1 MSKDYYKI
9 LNVDKGASAD
19 EIKKAFRKLAHQY
32 HPDKQGGNEAKF
44 KEINEAYQVLSD
56 GDKRQKYDQFGAD
69 FEQQGGFGGG
79 MGWDDFMR
87 AARGQNGGYG
97 ANFGGF
103 DFSDIFGDVFG
114 FGRGGGGRRQHRGND
129 VQVDIEITFREAVFG
144 VEKEIR
150 LMKNNTCDVCSG
162 TGAEPGS
169 KIKTCDTCKGQG
181 QVRQVQRTI
190 LGSMQTVVNCAACQ
204 GQGKIPEKSCKHC
217 NGRGVKRSESVYTV
231 KIPAG
236 IDNGGVI
243 RLSGRGESPA
253 FAKATAGEA
262 GDLYVVVHVRAE
274 KGFERREYDIY
285 TEARINFAQAALGDQ
300 IDIDTLDGKKKL
312 VIPEGTQSH
321 QEFRLKGLGVP
332 HVNSARRGDQFV
344 TVIVDVPKKLSRGAK
359 KLVEELKGE
368 L

>member
-1 MSKDYYKI
+1 MPKDYYKT
-9 LNVDKGASAD
+9 LGVEKNASAD
-19 EIKKAFRKLAHQY
+19 EIKKAFRKLAHQH
-32 HPDKQGGNEAKF
+32 HPDKQGGDETKF

-56 GDKRQKYDQFGAD
+56 ADKRQKYDQFGAD

-79 MGWDDFMR
+79 MGWEDFMR
-87 AARGQNGGYG
+87 AARGQGGG
-97 ANFGGF
+97 GFNANFGGGGF

-114 FGRGGGGRRQHRGND
+114 GGGGRSRQHRGND

-144 VEKEIR
+144 IDKEIR
-150 LMKNNTCDVCSG
+150 LMKNNACDVCNG
-162 TGAEPGS
+162 TGAESGS

-190 LGSMQTVVNCAACQ
+190 LGSMQTVVNCATCQ
-204 GQGKIPEKSCKHC
+204 GQGKIPEKLCKHC
-217 NGRGVKRSESVYTV
+217 NGRGVKRSESVYTI

-236 IDNGGVI
+236 IDNGGAI
-243 RLSGRGESPA
+243 RVSGRGESSGPD
-253 FAKATAGEA
+253 GQS
-262 GDLYVVVHVRAE
+262 GDLYVVVHVRPE

-285 TEARINFAQAALGDQ
+285 TSARINFAQAALGDQ
-300 IDIDTLDGKKKL
+300 IDIETLDGKKKL
-312 VIPEGTQSH
+312 VIPEGTQSY

-332 HVNSARRGDQFV
+332 HLNSTRRGDQFV
-344 TVIVDVPKKLSRGAK
+344 NVIVDVPRKLSRGAK

>member
-9 LNVDKGASAD
+9 LNVEKNASAD
-19 EIKKAFRKLAHQY
+19 EIKKAFRKLAHQH
-32 HPDKQGGNEAKF
+32 HPDKQGGDETKF

-56 GDKRQKYDQFGAD
+56 ADKRQKYDQFGAD

-79 MGWDDFMR
+79 ASWDDFMR
-87 AARGQNGGYG
+87 AARGQGGG
-97 ANFGGF
+97 GFNANFGGF
-103 DFSDIFGDVFG
+103 DINDLFGDMFG
-114 FGRGGGGRRQHRGND
+114 FGGGGGQGWRQHRGND

-150 LMKNNTCDVCSG
+150 LMKNNACDVCNG

-217 NGRGVKRSESVYTV
+217 NGRGVKRSESVYTI

-236 IDNGGVI
+236 IDNGGAI
-243 RLSGRGESPA
+243 RVSGRGESGG
-253 FAKATAGEA
+253 TGGQS

-274 KGFERREYDIY
+274 KGFDRREYDIY
-285 TEARINFAQAALGDQ
+285 TEAHINFAQAALGDQ
-300 IDIDTLDGKKKL
+300 IDIDTMDGKKKL

-332 HVNSARRGDQFV
+332 HLNSTRRGEQFV
-344 TVIVDVPKKLSRGAK
+344 TVIVDVPKKLSRGVK

-368 L
+368 M